1 MPNLKLTAWC
11 GMTLRVIRE
20 GGRGHHVLNGL
31 LRKREP
37 LRP

>member
-1 MPNLKLTAWC
+1 MPDLKLTARR

-20 GGRGHHVLNGL
+20 GGQGHHVLNGL